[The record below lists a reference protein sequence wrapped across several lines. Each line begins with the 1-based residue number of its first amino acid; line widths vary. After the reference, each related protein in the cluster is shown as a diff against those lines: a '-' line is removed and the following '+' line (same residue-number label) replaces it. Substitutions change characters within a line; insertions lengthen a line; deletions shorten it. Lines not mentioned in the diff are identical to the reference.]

1 MPLCQRLTHFILQ
14 DGFIL
19 VKVLFESIREITKF
33 PEFLKILVD
42 SVEFLDFFPFEFEC
56 LVNFEC
62 EFGDLLHRIIENF
75 ELLID
80 HANVVFHLSDRIN
93 TRNELAV
100 VFKHQG
106 LDFLIVDFDVLVDL
120 IISSY

>member
-1 MPLCQRLTHFILQ
+1 M
-14 DGFIL
+14 
-19 VKVLFESIREITKF
+19 
-33 PEFLKILVD
+33 KILVD

-100 VFKHQG
+100 VFNVV
-106 LDFLIVDFDVLVDL
+106 FVLVVVL
-120 IISSY
+120 LHRPRGLLR